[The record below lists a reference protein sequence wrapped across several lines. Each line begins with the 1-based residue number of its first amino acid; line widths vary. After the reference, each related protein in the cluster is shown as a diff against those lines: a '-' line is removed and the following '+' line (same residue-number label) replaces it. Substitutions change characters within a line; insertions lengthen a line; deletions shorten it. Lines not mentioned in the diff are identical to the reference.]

1 MTLSLPEAVTLIEV
15 GPRDGLQ
22 SEPQTVST
30 KRKVEIIN
38 GLVDAGFREIQ
49 ATAFVHPKWVP
60 QMADADTLINRL
72 PKKEGVV
79 FNVLVLNSRGLD
91 RALGAGATSV
101 EVSVSPSDD
110 QSRRNVNMGAAEAV
124 REGVATI
131 RRGKDRGIEV
141 RAGIQCTFGCTHE
154 GEISEADILQIVQ
167 RFLDAGADR
176 IALADTTGMATPPTL
191 RSLLPKVL
199 SQLDPRRLVLHLHDT
214 RGLGLVNIM
223 TALELGVRQ
232 FDVAL
237 GGLGG
242 CPFLKG
248 ASGNVATEDTVHLMD
263 SLGIATGIDKAA
275 VACLST
281 ALERDLGRTFPSRVL
296 RVLSSE
302 ASCQPSDGFPFPGLM
317 A

>member
-1 MTLSLPEAVTLIEV
+1 MAISLPEDVTLIEV

-22 SEPQTVST
+22 SEPQTVPT
-30 KRKVEIIN
+30 KRKLEIIQ

-60 QMADADTLINRL
+60 QMADADTLIKEL
-72 PKKEGVV
+72 PKQDGVV
-79 FNVLVLNSRGLD
+79 FNVLVLNSRGLE

-101 EVSVSPSDD
+101 EVSVSPSDY
-110 QSRRNVNMGAAEAV
+110 QSRRNVNMSASEAV
-124 REGVATI
+124 TEGIAMI
-131 RRGKDRGIEV
+131 RRGKDMGIDV

-154 GEISEADILQIVQ
+154 GEISEAVILQVVQ

-176 IALADTTGMATPPTL
+176 IALADTTGMATPPGL

-223 TALELGVRQ
+223 TALDFGVRQ

-248 ASGNVATEDTVHLMD
+248 ASGNVATEDTLHLME

-275 VACLST
+275 VACLSLS
-281 ALERDLGRTFPSRVL
+281 LEADLGRTFPSRVL
-296 RVLSSE
+296 RVLSSS
-302 ASCQPSDGFPFPGLM
+302 ASCQPSDGSPFPGMM